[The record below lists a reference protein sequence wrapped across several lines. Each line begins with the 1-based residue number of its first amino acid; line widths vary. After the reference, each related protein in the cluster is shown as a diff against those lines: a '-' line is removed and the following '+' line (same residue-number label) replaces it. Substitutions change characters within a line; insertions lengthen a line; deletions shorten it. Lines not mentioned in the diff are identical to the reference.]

1 MPLLLSTVI
10 TLKVSY
16 SLLAVSD
23 LYNNRGE
30 NVGPVVVYLMRIF
43 QQTTPSICCACK
55 MCLAFLPNFTSPP
68 VPHEIIS
75 LLLYSNKVAF
85 SAYLG

>member
-10 TLKVSY
+10 LKVSY

-30 NVGPVVVYLMRIF
+30 KVGPVVVYLMRIF

-55 MCLAFLPNFTSPP
+55 MCLASVSFLPNFTSPP

-75 LLLYSNKVAF
+75 RIS
-85 SAYLG
+85 